1 MPLRKINILEHTLN
15 VAQSMCDIVST
26 KLSPDRAALSIGPLL
41 LCALGHDLGKI
52 TRQMEPAE
60 SKLNHIYYSVE
71 KMTSILEAFDID
83 ARAKQ
88 KIIEAIQQHH
98 TIPGDES
105 PLYHRLLREADK
117 AARAMELA
125 KLSTTTEDNTTIVQE
140 KTQTTQ
146 SPQPNKSQ
154 QKTELKSSTD
164 KDLRLYKD
172 ICAELWSAFARESA
186 VTPKKKVIYYYNGVC
201 YFTKDFFDQIMEE
214 FFKNRGQDTIYKT
227 KPFGISAESNNE
239 MTIEILR
246 RHKVLEH
253 VETGYQFSLIDVEY
267 GKRTIE
273 CIPAVGV
280 SAKAI
285 AGRMDI
291 VMETIEKSSS
301 SLKAIKKI
309 TLNKGK
315 KDEDIN

>member
-1 MPLRKINILEHTLN
+1 M
-15 VAQSMCDIVST
+15 AS

-71 KMTSILEAFDID
+71 KMTSILEAFDIE
-83 ARAKQ
+83 ARAK
-88 KIIEAIQQHH
+88 KLIIEAIQQHH
-98 TIPGDES
+98 TSASDES

-140 KTQTTQ
+140 RTQTTQ
-146 SPQPNKSQ
+146 STQLNKPQ
-154 QKTELKSSTD
+154 QKAEPKNSTD
-164 KDLRLYKD
+164 GDLRLYKD
-172 ICAELWSAFARESA
+172 ICAELWSAFASA
-186 VTPKKKVIYYYNGVC
+186 VASKKKVIYYYNGVC
-201 YFTKDFFDQIMEE
+201 YFTKGFFDQTMEE

-253 VETGYQFSLIDVEY
+253 VKAGYQFSLIDVVY

-273 CIPAVGV
+273 CIPVVGV

-285 AGRMDI
+285 AGNIDI
-291 VMETIEKSSS
+291 VVEAISKFP
-301 SLKAIKKI
+301 SLTAIDKI

-315 KDEDIN
+315 KDEDIK